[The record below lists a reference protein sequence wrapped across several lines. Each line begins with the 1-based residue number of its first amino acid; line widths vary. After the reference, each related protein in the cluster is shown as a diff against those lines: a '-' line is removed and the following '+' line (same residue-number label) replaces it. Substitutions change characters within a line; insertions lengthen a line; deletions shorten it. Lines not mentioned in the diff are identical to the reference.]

1 MSNKLKRSIKLNT
14 VIFALKRVLTVIFP
28 MITLPYALRVLG
40 VENIGNYNFVLSVIG
55 YFTLIGILGL
65 HDYGRRDGA
74 IIRSDRQK
82 ISLFASEIFS
92 FNLFITSIA
101 YIMLFICTLLIS
113 RLRKDGLLVFI
124 CSLSILLTT
133 IGVEWIYSVYEDY
146 IYITVRQILTQFVSM
161 ILMFI
166 FVRDRDDLL
175 VYAAISII
183 ASAGSNLFNLFH
195 SKKYCDL
202 KFTLKGNWKT
212 HLQKSIIFFANSMMI
227 TIYVH
232 TDMTILGFLCGDYSV
247 GLYSAAVK
255 VYNVIGA
262 ILIAAASVGIARLSE
277 YSGNGKKYEFN
288 QLAEE
293 IYGVILTIT
302 FPVVVGVCCY
312 CREIICMVGGK
323 EYTEAHTS
331 LFILSI
337 ALLFFILAVYWGQ
350 CILIPNGKEKELL
363 YITSISAV
371 INIVLNFALIP
382 FLKQDAAAITT
393 MLSEGFTALL
403 TIIYGRKLVKLE
415 GIYSIILKSLI
426 GSGFVCVVSVTLKN
440 IFINPNIA
448 LGVSIIL
455 SAVGYLMIEV
465 VVKNEVVYKPVIFC
479 IQKLFN

>member
-1 MSNKLKRSIKLNT
+1 
-14 VIFALKRVLTVIFP
+14 
-28 MITLPYALRVLG
+28 
-40 VENIGNYNFVLSVIG
+40 
-55 YFTLIGILGL
+55 
-65 HDYGRRDGA
+65 
-74 IIRSDRQK
+74 
-82 ISLFASEIFS
+82 
-92 FNLFITSIA
+92 
-101 YIMLFICTLLIS
+101 
-113 RLRKDGLLVFI
+113 
-124 CSLSILLTT
+124 
-133 IGVEWIYSVYEDY
+133 
-146 IYITVRQILTQFVSM
+146 
-161 ILMFI
+161 
-166 FVRDRDDLL
+166 
-175 VYAAISII
+175 
-183 ASAGSNLFNLFH
+183 
-195 SKKYCDL
+195 
-202 KFTLKGNWKT
+202 
-212 HLQKSIIFFANSMMI
+212 
-227 TIYVH
+227 
-232 TDMTILGFLCGDYSV
+232 MTILGFLCGDYSV